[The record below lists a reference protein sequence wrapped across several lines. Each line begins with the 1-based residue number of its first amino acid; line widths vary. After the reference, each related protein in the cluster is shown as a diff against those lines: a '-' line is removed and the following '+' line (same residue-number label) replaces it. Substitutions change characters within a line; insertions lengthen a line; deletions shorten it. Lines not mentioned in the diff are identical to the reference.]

1 MNFLNSFKVAVPAV
15 PQPIASTVHH
25 RAVESPPSSDF
36 GSDIDH
42 GSNKS
47 SDVESLDQPRRR
59 ASDAQLREGS
69 ISTPISE
76 TDWACPYTC
85 ERKTCASQYG
95 FLIFVVDLRKHFW
108 GGKGTKAPSSK
119 ERKNLIKNELLKIHK
134 GGSVFVYGYS
144 VSIEG
149 RGMFVEICESSFFK
163 ALGSGKTSQWI
174 RAMNVC
180 KRGTCYSHKI
190 GRPKFKT
197 EKVVAFI
204 TLFLTKC
211 DMPPSRGMQHIK
223 ILPFPN
229 VSHFYQEYCSTFK
242 APYLALLS
250 EEQATR
256 SE

>member
-1 MNFLNSFKVAVPAV
+1 MNFLNSFKVAAIPAV
-15 PQPIASTVHH
+15 RQSIPSTG
-25 RAVESPPSSDF
+25 RQGAVESPTSSDF
-36 GSDIDH
+36 DSDTEH

-59 ASDAQLREGS
+59 ASDARLREGS

-85 ERKTCASQYG
+85 EKKICASQYG
-95 FLIFVVDLRKHFW
+95 FLMFVVDLRKHFW
-108 GGKGTKAPSSK
+108 GSSGMKAPSSK
-119 ERKNLIKNELLKIHK
+119 ERKNRIKNELLKIHK
-134 GGSVFVYGYS
+134 GGSVFIFGYS
-144 VSIEG
+144 VAIQG
-149 RGMFVEICESSFFK
+149 RGTFVEICESAFFK

-180 KRGTCYSHKI
+180 KRGECVSNKI

-256 SE
+256 